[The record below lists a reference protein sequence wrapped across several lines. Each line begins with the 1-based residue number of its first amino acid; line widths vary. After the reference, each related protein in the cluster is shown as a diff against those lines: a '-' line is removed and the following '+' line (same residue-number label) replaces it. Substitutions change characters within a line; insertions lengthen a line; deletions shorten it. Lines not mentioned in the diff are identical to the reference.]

1 MKKNATAVTNVNS
14 NKKAVLTMSRNSS
27 CLYEI
32 IVLESIGH
40 NIHLHWAFLRK
51 VKNVICKRFS
61 GNKLVLS
68 WYGHNVSHLIF
79 ASCYVR
85 DTHCS
90 RHFHVAIFF
99 LYGEINVKRKFHVI
113 RYVPPQ
119 GYGFWAFLVWRR
131 LYTLPIVVWNRVLFS
146 RELRECMNVV
156 FVSIPNEEGNRNTP
170 GALNTRIRNAFE
182 EFFCSRSN
190 LGNDVLVN
198 A

>member
-14 NKKAVLTMSRNSS
+14 NKKAVLTMSTSSS
-27 CLYEI
+27 CLYGI

-99 LYGEINVKRKFHVI
+99 SYGEINVKRKFHVI
-113 RYVPPQ
+113 RYIPPQ
-119 GYGFWAFLVWRR
+119 RVWLLGLFGLKTAIHFAYCCLESGIVFEGTTGVHERSFRFNSKWRR
-131 LYTLPIVVWNRVLFS
+131 K
-146 RELRECMNVV
+146 
-156 FVSIPNEEGNRNTP
+156 
-170 GALNTRIRNAFE
+170 
-182 EFFCSRSN
+182 
-190 LGNDVLVN
+190 
-198 A
+198 